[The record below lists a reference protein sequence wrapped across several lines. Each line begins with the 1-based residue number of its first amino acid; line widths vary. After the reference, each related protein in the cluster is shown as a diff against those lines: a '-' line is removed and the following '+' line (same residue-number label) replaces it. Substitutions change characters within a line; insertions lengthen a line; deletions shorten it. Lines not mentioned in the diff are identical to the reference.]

1 MQFQSQKSRMTK
13 FIKGYG
19 KKFLNAFILL
29 MLIVIG
35 FVSFWFALRM
45 ILNTECPLL
54 PVSSGNMCIA
64 QLRCDGLR
72 HPFEPTLHVGDL
84 IVVQGVDAR
93 SVEFAYPNSDVI
105 VFHIPKLN
113 SYQIDELIIAR
124 VVVKEERDEIVYF
137 RTKSDGEGI
146 HIWPETPDTSECD
159 RWYDYRENYTGNGMI
174 SEKLLVGKVILRIP
188 WIGHI
193 ALFLHNSSGIFIIII
208 LIVILVIVEF
218 VIPIF
223 SSEKAEV
230 DSGEKSENTGET

>member
-35 FVSFWFALRM
+35 FVGFWFASRM

-54 PVSSGNMCIA
+54 PVSSGNMCIS

-93 SVEFAYPNSDVI
+93 SVEVAYPNSDVI
-105 VFHIPKLN
+105 VFHIPKQN
-113 SYQIDELIIAR
+113 SYQIDELIITR
-124 VVVKEERDEIVYF
+124 VVVKEERDGTVYF
-137 RTKSDGEGI
+137 RTKSDGEGT

-159 RWYDYRENYTGNGMI
+159 RWYDYRKNYTRNDMI

-188 WIGHI
+188 WVGHI
-193 ALFLHNSSGIFIIII
+193 ALFMRKWSGILI
-208 LIVILVIVEF
+208 IVILMVVLVVAKF
-218 VIPIF
+218 LIPAF

-230 DSGEKSENTGET
+230 KQGEN